1 MQHDRRHIL
10 YAITSL
16 ASAALWSADAAA
28 QPASAGDEM
37 LAVNRAFDE
46 ALSRLDIVALEAL
59 SLQEPHVIAIHPNAR
74 QITIGWEEVR
84 KSWLGVA
91 ERFSELSV
99 KLENP
104 TAVVRDNVGWV
115 TGTEVVN
122 AKRKTGEVVNYT
134 ALTTNIYE
142 KRNGRWLMSAHLTA
156 RVPS

>member
-1 MQHDRRHIL
+1 MQHDRRNIL
-10 YAITSL
+10 YSITSL

-28 QPASAGDEM
+28 QPASAVEEM

-46 ALSRLDIVALEAL
+46 ALSRLDIAALDAL
-59 SLQEPHVIAIHPNAR
+59 SLQESHVIAIHPNAR

-99 KLENP
+99 KLDNP

>member
-122 AKRKTGEVVNYT
+122 AKRKTGEVVTYT

-156 RVPS
+156 RVPT

>member
-1 MQHDRRHIL
+1 M
-10 YAITSL
+10 
-16 ASAALWSADAAA
+16 
-28 QPASAGDEM
+28 
-37 LAVNRAFDE
+37 
-46 ALSRLDIVALEAL
+46 
-59 SLQEPHVIAIHPNAR
+59 IAIHPNAR

-99 KLENP
+99 KLDNP

>member
-10 YAITSL
+10 YSITSL
-16 ASAALWSADAAA
+16 AGAALWSADAAA
-28 QPASAGDEM
+28 QPASPVEEI

-46 ALSRLDIVALEAL
+46 ALSRLDIAALEAL
-59 SLQEPHVIAIHPNAR
+59 SLQESHVIAIHPNAR

-99 KLENP
+99 KLDNP
-104 TAVVRDNVGWV
+104 TAVVRDNIGWV
-115 TGTEVVN
+115 AGTEVVN